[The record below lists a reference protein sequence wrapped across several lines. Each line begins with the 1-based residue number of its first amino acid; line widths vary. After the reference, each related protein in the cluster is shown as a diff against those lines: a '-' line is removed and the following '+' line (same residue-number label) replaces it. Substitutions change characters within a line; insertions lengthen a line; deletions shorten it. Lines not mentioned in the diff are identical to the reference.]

1 MMEKGLLLVGR
12 IYYYQK
18 RIPEKLANVLGVKM
32 YKRSLE
38 TDSFNAAKKYVAR
51 LNEVFNGIFKE
62 YKRMVNA
69 YDDYSKEDM
78 MKLLQVEFYKV
89 VDSDNKRVV
98 AVLEDKYLNKSK
110 SGKKIKSLVR
120 QYLDYL
126 NDVKKLSN
134 STIRSIRSAIGVV
147 STLYGEKTVA
157 ELSTDDVKN
166 VIDQYN
172 KTSLSS
178 SVKTYVTK
186 LKSFLKWI
194 QDSEDVIIPKAVFKF
209 IADYRAGIKTEDVRD
224 AFRVEQIKQIFS
236 EGYIKE
242 FRKPYYY
249 FPLLLSFTCGLRMGE
264 ARAITIADVIKYK
277 DRYLIRISEGKTE
290 NAKRYVVL
298 PRILHDLGFNLYY
311 DQVKNENP
319 ESSLW
324 GKSVSIT
331 SIGKKFSK
339 YLIKLGIKAD
349 MKDRRYTEHSLRH
362 SFATKLIAS
371 GVDER
376 YATKYFG
383 HSGSSLMESRYLIQT
398 PEIEDILTQVD
409 AKLDFSNELAELPPL
424 FTVTKEQLLAERKR
438 FIRKFIKE
446 NYRDI
451 EQHLGYN
458 DNYQSVAMLY
468 QQNLDEYNTKTI
480 EEMLLDE
487 DPEKMIHEPVEV
499 SLAYLTRIK
508 RLLKI

>member
-1 MMEKGLLLVGR
+1 
-12 IYYYQK
+12 
-18 RIPEKLANVLGVKM
+18 
-32 YKRSLE
+32 
-38 TDSFNAAKKYVAR
+38 
-51 LNEVFNGIFKE
+51 
-62 YKRMVNA
+62 
-69 YDDYSKEDM
+69 
-78 MKLLQVEFYKV
+78 
-89 VDSDNKRVV
+89 
-98 AVLEDKYLNKSK
+98 
-110 SGKKIKSLVR
+110 
-120 QYLDYL
+120 
-126 NDVKKLSN
+126 
-134 STIRSIRSAIGVV
+134 
-147 STLYGEKTVA
+147 
-157 ELSTDDVKN
+157 
-166 VIDQYN
+166 
-172 KTSLSS
+172 
-178 SVKTYVTK
+178 
-186 LKSFLKWI
+186 
-194 QDSEDVIIPKAVFKF
+194 
-209 IADYRAGIKTEDVRD
+209 
-224 AFRVEQIKQIFS
+224 
-236 EGYIKE
+236 
-242 FRKPYYY
+242 
-249 FPLLLSFTCGLRMGE
+249 MGE